1 MSKHDEATRNYT
13 IAFDLDNNNN
23 DKELS
28 SFIFKYIE
36 VLTKNVYD
44 KNFNLEYIIN
54 KFAKDDDI
62 KKLSIYEYVLLYF
75 LTLKKDDEVEEIA
88 CYTSV
93 RVFEKLLMKEKN
105 EGKEKISQ
113 IRMSTL
119 SKVNDPEEG
128 SVLVKMLGKYAK
140 VNIKEVAE
148 EESYAVQTSFTRCVD
163 SLTMFRL
170 YGKNNNL
177 EGTGVALVFSKD
189 FFDTTFQHNDLPT
202 AKIEIPFFDVDAI
215 INTDLP
221 KKNKQPL
228 YYVMYYDDE
237 TNELVFNPYKSN
249 YKNVIINLSE
259 LNKYTKFEY
268 TTDYS
273 KRDNDYYSRLENNIG
288 YILKEVFNIMKKLN
302 TEENIEKGYKALK
315 NIKYLIKNSTFVE
328 EQELRILKI
337 LKSDEL
343 EIDHQINSVY
353 KNYSEALTYDNAL
366 KKIILGSKIEN
377 AHSLAEASRVYIK
390 KQSEKDT
397 RYEGI
402 KVLVSKASFN

>member
-1 MSKHDEATRNYT
+1 
-13 IAFDLDNNNN
+13 
-23 DKELS
+23 
-28 SFIFKYIE
+28 
-36 VLTKNVYD
+36 
-44 KNFNLEYIIN
+44 
-54 KFAKDDDI
+54 
-62 KKLSIYEYVLLYF
+62 
-75 LTLKKDDEVEEIA
+75 
-88 CYTSV
+88 
-93 RVFEKLLMKEKN
+93 MKEKN

-128 SVLVKMLGKYAK
+128 SVLLKMLGKYAK

-177 EGTGVALVFSKD
+177 EGTGIALVFSKD
-189 FFDTTFQHNDLPT
+189 FFDTTFKHNDLPT
-202 AKIEIPFFDVDAI
+202 AKIKMPFFDVDAI

-259 LNKYTKFEY
+259 LNEYTELKYTANSSKID
-268 TTDYS
+268 DY
-273 KRDNDYYSRLENNIG
+273 YYSRLENNIG

-302 TEENIEKGYKALK
+302 TEEDIEKGYKALK

-328 EQELRILKI
+328 EQELRILKV

-343 EIDHQINSVY
+343 EIDPNINSVY

-366 KKIILGSKIEN
+366 KKNILGSKIEN

-390 KQSEKDT
+390 KQSEKDK